1 MYKQVERT
9 KNTKT
14 CPKNFT
20 QPILVRKS
28 YRYRGMQP
36 LITIK
41 NINDKVTFIENIE
54 VKSKKRV
61 YKVVVVGGVSVQE
74 VNKYSI
80 LIITSMFDTIGFN
93 VSRKLLKIN
102 QRLGDLRPTPPF
114 FFFYTTI
121 EPLPTMSS

>member
-1 MYKQVERT
+1 
-9 KNTKT
+9 
-14 CPKNFT
+14 
-20 QPILVRKS
+20 
-28 YRYRGMQP
+28 MQP

-114 FFFYTTI
+114 FFLYYYRTLTNYVVVN
-121 EPLPTMSS
+121 LA